1 MTRREEKLHKYRVI
15 TEFRVATA
23 YYGSMVFCFRR
34 NSLLDSARRR
44 AEINKLRR
52 CYYYYKSY
60 LCSPYPAFVV
70 AFGKLSYLGK
80 PQHSHG
86 PVQCVSRFYL
96 TTTTTTTRRQM
107 VSRAHRFSYRHAVAS
122 RGRIRPPPPPSGFHT
137 RRRVPRRRRAQST
150 ENPVSFETGDCSRT
164 HAHARRSTRRTR
176 AGRAETTLYPG
187 ALKFDK
193 KKQRPFIPRE

>member
-86 PVQCVSRFYL
+86 PVQYVSRFYL

-137 RRRVPRRRRAQST
+137 RRRVPRRRSSVDRKSC
-150 ENPVSFETGDCSRT
+150 VVRDGGLFT
-164 HAHARRSTRRTR
+164 HARTR
-176 AGRAETTLYPG
+176 AAQHTSYESRKSRDDSLP
-187 ALKFDK
+187 
-193 KKQRPFIPRE
+193 